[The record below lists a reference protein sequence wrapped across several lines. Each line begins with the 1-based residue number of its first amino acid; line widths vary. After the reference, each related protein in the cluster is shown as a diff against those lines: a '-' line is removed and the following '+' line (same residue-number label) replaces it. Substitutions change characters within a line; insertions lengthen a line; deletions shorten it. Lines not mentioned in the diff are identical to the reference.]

1 MKLNISIVNILL
13 LFIGMEINAQ
23 EKTILLWEGKIP
35 EEIIVNYEETEIYKD
50 NELQSVSKVTV
61 PTITIYTPSEIKANG
76 TAVIIFPGGGYSHLS
91 MNKEGKKVA
100 KWLNSLGIT
109 AYLLKYRM
117 PDDRTMKDKTIG
129 PLQDAQEAV
138 RMVRRNA
145 KKWNLDASK
154 IGVMGFSAGGHLAAT
169 LSIHF
174 TEITYDSIEN
184 TSSRP
189 DFTILIYP
197 VISMQNEIANKGS
210 KEKLLGLN
218 PSSELIKKFSCD
230 LNVNADTPKT
240 FIVHATDDQS
250 VPVENSINYYFSM
263 LNNSINYYLALKN
276 NKIQCEL
283 HLYEKGGHG
292 FGLGLID
299 TSKNWTQ
306 DCENLLNNN
315 I

>member
-1 MKLNISIVNILL
+1 MKILNSIFFIIITI
-13 LFIGMEINAQ
+13 IGMNLQAQ
-23 EKTILLWEGKIP
+23 DKTISLWEFEIP
-35 EEIIVNYEETEIYKD
+35 GEIIVNYEEQEIYKD
-50 NELQSVSKVTV
+50 NELKSTSRVVV
-61 PTITIYTPSEIKANG
+61 PTITLYTPKEIKPNG
-76 TAVIIFPGGGYSHLS
+76 TSVIIFPGGGYSHLS

-109 AYLLKYRM
+109 AFLLKYRM
-117 PDDRTMKDKTIG
+117 PSDLTMRDKTIG

-145 KKWNLDASK
+145 KKWNLDSNK
-154 IGVMGFSAGGHLAAT
+154 IGVIGFSAGGHLAAT
-169 LSIHF
+169 LSTNF
-174 TEITYDSIEN
+174 SEITYESIDN
-184 TSSRP
+184 TGARP

-197 VISMQNEIANKGS
+197 VISMKNEIANKGS
-210 KEKLLGLN
+210 KEKLLGIN
-218 PSSELIKKFSCD
+218 PSEELTKKFSCD

-250 VPVENSINYYFSM
+250 VPVENSINYY
-263 LNNSINYYLALKN
+263 LALKN

-292 FGLGLID
+292 FGLGVLD

-306 DCENLLNNN
+306 DCENWMKCNGYLLNNK
-315 I
+315 